1 MKRIFSHL
9 KPFVLLIVLTV
20 GMLFVQAFSDLKLPN
35 YMSNIVN
42 VGIQQSG
49 VEHASPEKISQD
61 GLDFI
66 VVLSPKEKQTI
77 LRDSYVL
84 DSQTKQLLLKE
95 NIDREKLDLIFGEA
109 AWTMLYHFESL
120 DKGSLSEGFDLEEN
134 KNFDMKE
141 LYAMTPY
148 FSTQDLSQDQAKAA
162 AMEDSLKRQTG
173 LWFAQGFYEELGED
187 LSNLQQSYI
196 QKTGVQMMLV
206 TFVGMIATIG
216 VSFVSSRIGSGFA
229 KNLRR
234 DLFEKIQGFVGGE
247 LDEFSASSLV
257 VRTSNDINQI
267 QQVLLMS
274 LRMFFYAPVMAIG
287 GVVMI
292 LRQGANLTWILLMSI
307 LALSILLLV
316 IFFLAVPRFELI
328 QKISDR
334 LNQVFRENL
343 SGVMVVRAFDNHA
356 FEAKRFDK
364 VNKERADIN
373 LFLNRIMALMMPLM
387 MLIMNLTILSI
398 IWFGSH
404 EISEGLLQIGDMMAF
419 MQYTMQ
425 VIFSFLMISMMFIFI
440 PRAVVSLKRVAEVF
454 NTEYSV
460 LDPETPVEFD
470 EKNRGLVEF
479 DNVCFRY
486 EGAEQYVLE
495 NISFSVRPG
504 ETLAIIGSTG
514 SGKSTLIN
522 LIPRFYDVEKG
533 SVKVNGVDVRD
544 YDQKTLRDQIAYIPQ
559 QGILHSGTVWDNL
572 TYGRPEA
579 SKEEVEKALEIAQA
593 TFVLKEGFD
602 MPIAQGG
609 TNVSGGQ
616 RQRISI
622 ARAIVKNAPIYIFD
636 DSFSALDFK
645 TDRKLREELDKNM
658 KDASR
663 IVVAQRVNTIM
674 DADQIIVLDKGKVVG
689 KGKHFELLENCPTYY
704 EIASSQLSEEEL
716 AYGK

>member
-9 KPFVLLIVLTV
+9 KPFVLLIFITV
-20 GMLFVQAFSDLKLPN
+20 GMLFVQAFADLKLPN
-35 YMSNIVN
+35 YMSDIVN
-42 VGIQQSG
+42 VGIQQTG
-49 VEHASPEKISQD
+49 IEHASPERISEE
-61 GLDFI
+61 GLALI
-66 VVLSPKEKQTI
+66 TSLLPEKKQSL
-77 LRDSYVL
+77 LRDVYVE
-84 DSQTKQLLLKE
+84 DPQSDQLLLKE
-95 NIDREKLDLIFGEA
+95 DIDREELDLVFGEA
-109 AWTMLYHFESL
+109 AWTLLYHFEEQASDTAML
-120 DKGSLSEGFDLEEN
+120 DIDVESDDDFDISELYPMTAYFMQADLEE
-134 KNFDMKE
+134 E
-141 LYAMTPY
+141 QT
-148 FSTQDLSQDQAKAA
+148 KAQ
-162 AMEDSLKRQTG
+162 AMEDSLKKQTG
-173 LWFAQGFYEELGED
+173 VWLAKGFYQELGENMN
-187 LSNLQQSYI
+187 SLQQSYI
-196 QKTGVQMMLV
+196 QKTGIQMMLF
-206 TFVGMIATIG
+206 TLLGMLATIA

-234 DLFEKIQGFVGGE
+234 DLFAKVQGFVGNE

-307 LALSILLLV
+307 LALSILLLI
-316 IFFLAVPRFELI
+316 IFILAVPRFELI

-343 SGVMVVRAFDNHA
+343 SGVMVIRAFDNHA
-356 FEAKRFDK
+356 FEAERFDE

-373 LFLNRIMALMMPLM
+373 LFLNRIMALMMPMM
-387 MLIMNLTILSI
+387 MLIMNLTILAI
-398 IWFGSH
+398 IWFGSK

-454 NTEYSV
+454 NTDYSIV
-460 LDPETPVEFD
+460 DPKESVEFKESD
-470 EKNRGLVEF
+470 RGLLEF

-486 EGAEQYVLE
+486 PGAEQCVLE
-495 NISFSVRPG
+495 DINFTVRPG

-522 LIPRFYDVEKG
+522 LIPRFYDVERG
-533 SVKVNGVDVRD
+533 SVKVNGVDVRN
-544 YDQKTLRDQIAYIPQ
+544 YKQKTLREQIAYVPQ

-579 SKEEVEKALEIAQA
+579 SQDEVEKALDIAQA
-593 TFVLKEGFD
+593 NFVLEEGMD
-602 MPIAQGG
+602 MPISQGG

-622 ARAIVKNAPIYIFD
+622 ARAIVKDAPIYIFD

-645 TDRKLREELDKNM
+645 TDRKLREALNQHMRE
-658 KDASR
+658 ASR

-674 DADQIIVLDKGKVVG
+674 DADQILVLDKGRVVG
-689 KGKHFELLENCPTYY
+689 QGTHFELLENCPTYY

>member
-1 MKRIFSHL
+1 
-9 KPFVLLIVLTV
+9 
-20 GMLFVQAFSDLKLPN
+20 
-35 YMSNIVN
+35 
-42 VGIQQSG
+42 
-49 VEHASPEKISQD
+49 
-61 GLDFI
+61 
-66 VVLSPKEKQTI
+66 
-77 LRDSYVL
+77 
-84 DSQTKQLLLKE
+84 
-95 NIDREKLDLIFGEA
+95 
-109 AWTMLYHFESL
+109 
-120 DKGSLSEGFDLEEN
+120 
-134 KNFDMKE
+134 
-141 LYAMTPY
+141 
-148 FSTQDLSQDQAKAA
+148 
-162 AMEDSLKRQTG
+162 
-173 LWFAQGFYEELGED
+173 
-187 LSNLQQSYI
+187 
-196 QKTGVQMMLV
+196 
-206 TFVGMIATIG
+206 
-216 VSFVSSRIGSGFA
+216 
-229 KNLRR
+229 
-234 DLFEKIQGFVGGE
+234 
-247 LDEFSASSLV
+247 
-257 VRTSNDINQI
+257 
-267 QQVLLMS
+267 
-274 LRMFFYAPVMAIG
+274 
-287 GVVMI
+287 
-292 LRQGANLTWILLMSI
+292 MSI

-460 LDPETPVEFD
+460 LDPETPVVFD

-645 TDRKLREELDKNM
+645 TDRKLREALDKNM